1 MKGNCRNPAATSAA
15 LPHLQTI
22 LVSCIPFDGGKS
34 GISVYIREV
43 VRALRTDGHRVLC
56 VFEGEPPA
64 EDWIGEPVVVP
75 RHGALFSMLY
85 HLFVLP
91 FRIRRL
97 RPDLCILPATNR
109 RALAWYPVPTV
120 AVIHDLSQYHVPA
133 KYDAFRLF
141 YVKRLLPFFVR
152 RATSVVA
159 ISQSTARDLVQ
170 FWRMPAKK
178 VSVVYNGFTPPKG
191 VEAIAEQVGQTGRM
205 GRTGHEQDGHAGNLL
220 YISRLEHPGKNH
232 VGLIEAYG
240 KLPRELAERHPL
252 VLVGGDWNGA
262 EAVHAAAEASPYHDL
277 IRIRGF
283 VADADLPAI
292 WADAA
297 AYVFPSRFEGFG
309 LSLLEAMSAGIPC
322 ACSQTSSLGELGA
335 GVAKLFDPESPDDIA
350 RALKTVLTT
359 RNEARLAAGRARAA
373 AFTWTRCARGL
384 LAALPPAR
392 VFGIPIDCTTQAE
405 AVRDLVVATTA
416 SERSARPA
424 FFAFVNSH
432 CLNVAYSDAVYADV
446 LRTAT
451 RVWPDGT
458 GVRLAGRRLGFPVP
472 ENVNGTDLFPLICA
486 AAEREGFSLFFY
498 GARPAVVEQVVAH
511 VRRDFPRARIA
522 GFCDGYG
529 DDAAVVA
536 QINAARPDL
545 LFVAKGVPLQEKWIA
560 EHRDALACRA
570 AVAVGGLFDFVSGRI
585 PRAPA
590 WMRRLGVEW
599 LFRLYQEPVR
609 LFRRYVVGNPLFL
622 WRLARHREG
631 EDGRHSG

>member
-1 MKGNCRNPAATSAA
+1 M
-15 LPHLQTI
+15 TI
-22 LVSCIPFDGGKS
+22 LVPCIPFDGGKS

-43 VRALRTDGHRVLC
+43 VRALRADGHRVLC
-56 VFEGEPPA
+56 VFEGEAPN
-64 EDWIGEPVVVP
+64 EDWSGEPIVVP
-75 RHGALFSMLY
+75 RRGALFSMLY

-97 RPDLCILPATNR
+97 RPDLCLLPAANR
-109 RALAWYPVPTV
+109 RALAWHPVPTV
-120 AVIHDLSQYHVPA
+120 AVVHDLSQYHVQA

-152 RATSVVA
+152 RATAVVA
-159 ISQSTARDLVQ
+159 ISRSTANDLAR

-191 VEAIAEQVGQTGRM
+191 VGVGGQTGRTGRM
-205 GRTGHEQDGHAGNLL
+205 GQTGQGQIGQTAGSLL

-232 VGLIEAYG
+232 VGLVEAYG
-240 KLPRELAERHPL
+240 KLPRELAGRHPL

-262 EAVHAAAEASPYHDL
+262 EAVHAAAEASPYRGL
-277 IRIRGF
+277 IRFRGF
-283 VADADLPAI
+283 VADADMPAV

-322 ACSQTSSLGELGA
+322 ACSRTSSLGELGA
-335 GVAKLFDPESPDDIA
+335 GVAELFDPESPDDIA
-350 RALKTVLTT
+350 RALEAVLTT

-392 VFGIPIDCTTQAE
+392 VFGVPVDCTTRAE
-405 AVRDLVVATTA
+405 AVRDLVAAATA
-416 SERSARPA
+416 PERPKRPA
-424 FFAFVNSH
+424 LFAFVNAH
-432 CLNVAYSDAVYADV
+432 CLNVAYSDAAYADV

-458 GVRLAGRRLGFPVP
+458 GVRMAGRRLGFPVP
-472 ENVNGTDLFPLICA
+472 ENVNGTDLFPLVCA

-511 VRRDFPRARIA
+511 VRRDYPRARIA
-522 GFCDGYG
+522 GFCDGYAG
-529 DDAAVVA
+529 DAAAVA
-536 QINAARPDL
+536 RINAARPDL
-545 LFVAKGVPLQEKWIA
+545 LLVAKGVPLQEKWIA
-560 EHRDALACRA
+560 AHRDALACRA
-570 AVAVGGLFDFVSGRI
+570 AMAVGGLFDFVSGRI

-599 LFRLYQEPVR
+599 IFRLYQEPVR
-609 LFRRYVVGNPLFL
+609 LFRRYVLGNPLFL
-622 WRLARHREG
+622 WRLARQRG
-631 EDGRHSG
+631 P

>member
-1 MKGNCRNPAATSAA
+1 M
-15 LPHLQTI
+15 TI
-22 LVSCIPFDGGKS
+22 LVPCIPFDGGKS

-43 VRALRTDGHRVLC
+43 VRALRADGHRVLC
-56 VFEGEPPA
+56 VFEGEPSA
-64 EDWIGEPVVVP
+64 GDWFGEAVVAP
-75 RHGALFSMLY
+75 RRGALFSMLY

-97 RPDLCILPATNR
+97 RPDLCILPAANR

-120 AVIHDLSQYHVPA
+120 AVVHDLSQYHVPA

-159 ISQSTARDLVQ
+159 ISQSTARDLLR
-170 FWRMPAKK
+170 FWRMPETK

-191 VEAIAEQVGQTGRM
+191 GGRAGQTGRI
-205 GRTGHEQDGHAGNLL
+205 GRTGQGQTGQAGNIL

-240 KLPRELAERHPL
+240 KLPRDLAERHPL

-262 EAVHAAAEASPYHDL
+262 DAVHAAAEASPYRDL
-277 IRIRGF
+277 IQIRGF

-322 ACSQTSSLGELGA
+322 ACSRTSSLGELGA
-335 GVAKLFDPESPDDIA
+335 GVAELFDPENPDDIA
-350 RALKTVLTT
+350 RALKSIFTAP
-359 RNEARLAAGRARAA
+359 NEARLAAGRTRAA

-392 VFGIPIDCTTQAE
+392 VFGIPIDCTTRAE
-405 AVRDLVVATTA
+405 AVRELVAA
-416 SERSARPA
+416 AMAPERPARPA
-424 FFAFVNSH
+424 FFAFVNAH
-432 CLNVAYSDAVYADV
+432 CLNVAYSDTAYAAV

-458 GVRLAGRRLGFPVP
+458 GVRMAGRRLGFPVP
-472 ENVNGTDLFPLICA
+472 ENVNGTDLFPLVCA

-498 GARPAVVEQVVAH
+498 GARPTVVEQVAAR
-511 VRRDFPRARIA
+511 VRRDFPRARIV

-529 DDAAVVA
+529 DAAAAVA
-536 QINAARPDL
+536 RINAARPDL

-560 EHRDALACRA
+560 AHRDALMCRA

-590 WMRRLGVEW
+590 WMRRRGVEW
-599 LFRLYQEPVR
+599 FYRLYREPVR

-622 WRLARHREG
+622 WRLARSARPS
-631 EDGRHSG
+631 R

>member
-22 LVSCIPFDGGKS
+22 LVPCIPFDGGKS

-43 VRALRTDGHRVLC
+43 VRALRADGHRVLC
-56 VFEGEPPA
+56 VFEGEPSA
-64 EDWIGEPVVVP
+64 GDWFGEAVVVP
-75 RHGALFSMLY
+75 RRGALFSMLY

-97 RPDLCILPATNR
+97 RPDLCILPAANR

-120 AVIHDLSQYHVPA
+120 AVVHDLSQYHVPA

-159 ISQSTARDLVQ
+159 ISQSTARDLLR
-170 FWRMPAKK
+170 FWRMPETK

-191 VEAIAEQVGQTGRM
+191 TESTEGRRGQT
-205 GRTGHEQDGHAGNLL
+205 AGCVL

-240 KLPRELAERHPL
+240 KLPRDLAERHPL

-262 EAVHAAAEASPYHDL
+262 EAVHAAAEASPYRDL
-277 IRIRGF
+277 IQIRGF

-322 ACSQTSSLGELGA
+322 ACSRTSSLGELGA
-335 GVAKLFDPESPDDIA
+335 GVAELFDPAAPEEIA
-350 RALKTVLTT
+350 AALVKILTGD
-359 RNEARLAAGRARAA
+359 NAARLAAGRAKAA
-373 AFTWTRCARGL
+373 GFSWARCAAGL
-384 LAALPPAR
+384 VAALPKAE
-392 VFGIPIDCTTQAE
+392 VFGVPIRCETMAE
-405 AVRDLVVATTA
+405 AVDAA
-416 SERSARPA
+416 MGARGRAPR
-424 FFAFVNSH
+424 FCAFVNAH
-432 CLNVAYSDAVYADV
+432 CLNLAFGDRDYAAI
-446 LRTAT
+446 LRRAD

-458 GVRLAGRRLGFPVP
+458 GVRMAGRHLGFAVP
-472 ENVNGTDLFPLICA
+472 ENVNGTDLFPPLIARA
-486 AAEREGFSLFFY
+486 AAEGRSVFFY
-498 GARPAVVEQVVAH
+498 GAGPGVAEAAAANARKAQPALKVAGVCDGFVADDEA
-511 VRRDFPRARIA
+511 VRR
-522 GFCDGYG
+522 
-529 DDAAVVA
+529 V
-536 QINAARPDL
+536 NAARPDIL
-545 LFVAKGVPLQEKWIA
+545 LVARGVPLQEKWIA
-560 EHRDALACRA
+560 AHLAELDCA
-570 AVAVGGLFDFVSGRI
+570 CAIAVGGLFDFVSGRI

-590 WMRRLGVEW
+590 WMRRRGVEW
-599 LFRLYQEPVR
+599 IYRLYREPVR

-622 WRLARHREG
+622 WRLARSARPS
-631 EDGRHSG
+631 R

>member
-22 LVSCIPFDGGKS
+22 LVPCIPFDGGKS

-43 VRALRTDGHRVLC
+43 VRALRADGHRVLC

-64 EDWIGEPVVVP
+64 EDWIGAPIVVP

-85 HLFVLP
+85 HLFLLP

-97 RPDLCILPATNR
+97 RPDLCLLPAANR
-109 RALAWYPVPTV
+109 RALVWYPVPTV
-120 AVIHDLSQYHVPA
+120 AVVHDLSQYHVKA

-159 ISQSTARDLVQ
+159 ISQSTANDLVR
-170 FWRMPAKK
+170 FWRLPEKK
-178 VSVVYNGFTPPKG
+178 VSVVYNGFTPPK
-191 VEAIAEQVGQTGRM
+191 VLRTQ
-205 GRTGHEQDGHAGNLL
+205 GRTDQTAGSVL

-240 KLPRELAERHPL
+240 KLSRDLAERHPL

-262 EAVHAAAEASPYHDL
+262 EAVHAVAEASPYRDL
-277 IRIRGF
+277 IQFRGF
-283 VADADLPAI
+283 VADADLSVI

-322 ACSQTSSLGELGA
+322 ACSQTSSLGELGV
-335 GVAKLFDPESPDDIA
+335 GVAELFDPERPDDIA
-350 RALKTVLTT
+350 RALKTILTT
-359 RNEARLAAGRARAA
+359 RNEARVAAGRQRAA
-373 AFTWTRCARGL
+373 AFSWTNCARGL
-384 LAALPPAR
+384 LAALPKAE
-392 VFGIPIDCTTQAE
+392 VFGVPIDCTTQAD
-405 AVRDLVVATTA
+405 AVRDLVAAATAT
-416 SERSARPA
+416 ERPARPA
-424 FFAFVNSH
+424 FFAFVNAH
-432 CLNVAYSDAVYADV
+432 CLNVAYADTDYAAV

-529 DDAAVVA
+529 DDAVAVA
-536 QINAARPDL
+536 RINAARPDL

-560 EHRDALACRA
+560 AHRDALACRA

-622 WRLARHREG
+622 WRLSRHRG
-631 EDGRHSG
+631 ADDIRSDSISLP

>member
-22 LVSCIPFDGGKS
+22 LVPCIPFDGGKS

-43 VRALRTDGHRVLC
+43 VRALRADGHRVLC
-56 VFEGEPPA
+56 VFEGEPSA
-64 EDWIGEPVVVP
+64 GDWLGEAVVVP
-75 RHGALFSMLY
+75 RRDALFSMLY

-97 RPDLCILPATNR
+97 RPDLCILPAANR

-120 AVIHDLSQYHVPA
+120 AVVHDLSQYHVPA

-159 ISQSTARDLVQ
+159 ISQSTARDLLR
-170 FWRMPAKK
+170 FWRMPETK
-178 VSVVYNGFTPPKG
+178 VSVVYNGFTPQKG
-191 VEAIAEQVGQTGRM
+191 GGRAGQTGRI
-205 GRTGHEQDGHAGNLL
+205 GRTGQIGQARNLL

-240 KLPRELAERHPL
+240 KLPRELAARHPL

-262 EAVHAAAEASPYHDL
+262 EAVHAAANASPYRDL
-277 IRIRGF
+277 IQIRGF
-283 VADADLPAI
+283 VADADLPTV
-292 WADAA
+292 WADTA

-322 ACSQTSSLGELGA
+322 ACSRTSSLGELGA
-335 GVAKLFDPESPDDIA
+335 GVAELFDPENPDDIA
-350 RALKTVLTT
+350 RALKAILTAP
-359 RNEARLAAGRARAA
+359 NEARLAAGRVRAA

-392 VFGIPIDCTTQAE
+392 VFGIPIDCTTRAE
-405 AVRDLVVATTA
+405 AVSELVAA
-416 SERSARPA
+416 AMAPERPARPA
-424 FFAFVNSH
+424 FFAFVNAH
-432 CLNVAYSDAVYADV
+432 CLNVAYSDTAYAAV

-458 GVRLAGRRLGFPVP
+458 GVRMAGRRLGFPVP
-472 ENVNGTDLFPLICA
+472 ENVNGTDLFPLVCA

-498 GARPAVVEQVVAH
+498 GARPMVVERVAAR

-529 DDAAVVA
+529 DAAAAVA
-536 QINAARPDL
+536 RINAARPDL

-560 EHRDALACRA
+560 AHRDALTCRA

-599 LFRLYQEPVR
+599 IYRLYREPVR

-622 WRLARHREG
+622 WRLARSARPS
-631 EDGRHSG
+631 R